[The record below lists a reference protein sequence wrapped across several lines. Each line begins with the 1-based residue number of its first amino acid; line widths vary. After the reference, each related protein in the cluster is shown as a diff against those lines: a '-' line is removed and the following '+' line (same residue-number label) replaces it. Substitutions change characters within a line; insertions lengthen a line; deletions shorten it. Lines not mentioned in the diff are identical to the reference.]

1 MRKLIRKI
9 VGDKKEGKTQE
20 EPSGNNPLN
29 SDIVGEYREICLARA
44 TDERIRERGQ
54 DGGTT
59 TALLAHALEEGT
71 VEAVIASTTVE
82 AWKPEPVIVTDPD
95 ELIETAGSK
104 YAISPNVSALNE
116 AIASYDSVALVG
128 TPCQITAVKKSK
140 MYPYGLANVGERV
153 KLTVGIFC
161 TENFQYESLLKLLED
176 MGVSVEDVERMDISH
191 GEFIVRT
198 KDGDEHSVPVS
209 KLGDYAN
216 EACSYCT
223 DFTAEDADI
232 SVGSVGAP
240 DGWNVVLVRTK
251 EGEEVFQSAV
261 DADVLEVKDIGEGN
275 PNLLE
280 RLARDKEERIHTSMC
295 ATWRPYHPTVPL

>member
-1 MRKLIRKI
+1 M
-9 VGDKKEGKTQE
+9 
-20 EPSGNNPLN
+20 
-29 SDIVGEYREICLARA
+29 GEYREVYLTRA
-44 TDERIRERGQ
+44 TDERIREHGQ

-59 TALLAHALEEGT
+59 TALLAHALEEDT
-71 VEAVIASTTVE
+71 VEAVIASSTVE
-82 AWKPEPVIVTDPD
+82 TWKPEPVIVTDPD

-140 MYPYGLANVGERV
+140 MYPYGLANVTERV

-176 MGVSVEDVERMDISH
+176 MGVDVENVERMDISH

-198 KDGDEHSVPVS
+198 KNGDVHSVSVS

-216 EACSYCT
+216 EACNYCT

-251 EGEEVFQSAV
+251 EGEKVFRSAV
-261 DADVLEVKDIGEGN
+261 DADVLEVKDIGEGD

-280 RLARDKEERIHTSMC
+280 RLARDKKERIHTSMC